1 MASKSLEGQT
11 LGKYRILEPLG
22 SGGMARV
29 YRAYHPQLDRYVAV
43 KVLRSDLMEEAE
55 FTARFRREAQSVAN
69 LRHPNIIQ
77 VFDFETQDE
86 TSYMVMELMEGDTLK
101 TSMNAYRTR
110 GETLPV
116 GEIVR
121 ILLDALDG
129 LGYAHSAGM
138 IHRDIKPANILLS
151 GRGQAVL
158 TDFGIAQIVGGTH
171 YTTSGALMGTLH
183 YMAPEQG
190 MQKGDARS
198 DLYSMGIVLYELF
211 TGQPPFDADT
221 PLAILLK
228 HLNDPLPLPRT
239 LNPDIPEPF
248 ERVILKALAKRPED
262 RYQTAGEMA
271 AALREA
277 AALAG
282 IEVPECISLPP
293 VVRAPGAPTEPV
305 AVYSGAARKNL
316 AGAAFADDTDTTL
329 DAKLATEHAKH
340 ATART
345 RPAQASATAAPQPDN
360 LPSPPEPAAVGR
372 AALGGVG
379 LLVGYNLVAFALS
392 GVFNNFHLFSVGWP
406 LEILFVGLFFCLLMD
421 ATALIWLLIPG
432 GTVLIVGLMLAFY
445 RFSHLW
451 ERWQLWALLPLLLGG
466 LIAYTVTQGARN
478 RARARQLARVL
489 AQRLITITSI
499 FIVVTGVLITFGIF
513 K

>member
-1 MASKSLEGQT
+1 MAPKSLEGQT

-43 KVLRSDLMEEAE
+43 KVLRSDLMEEPE
-55 FTARFRREAQSVAN
+55 FTGRFRREAQSVAN

-86 TSYMVMELMEGDTLK
+86 ASYMVMELMEGDTLK
-101 TSMNAYRTR
+101 TRMNAYRTR
-110 GETLPV
+110 GETMPV
-116 GEIVR
+116 GEMVR

-239 LNPDIPEPF
+239 LNPNIPEPF
-248 ERVILKALAKRPED
+248 ERVILKALSKRPED
-262 RYQTAGEMA
+262 RYQTAADMA
-271 AALREA
+271 QALRLA
-277 AALAG
+277 AALAKVD
-282 IEVPECISLPP
+282 IPERISLPP
-293 VVRAPGAPTEPV
+293 VVRAAEAPTEPV
-305 AVYSGAARKNL
+305 AVFSGAARQNL

-329 DAKLATEHAKH
+329 DAKLATEQAKH
-340 ATART
+340 ATARS
-345 RPAQASATAAPQPDN
+345 RPAQANIAAAPQPD
-360 LPSPPEPAAVGR
+360 LHPTREQAPVAR

-392 GVFNNFHLFSVGWP
+392 GVFNNFHLFTVGWP
-406 LEILFVGLFFCLLMD
+406 LEILFVGLFLCLLMD
-421 ATALIWLLIPG
+421 AMALIWLLIPSG
-432 GTVLIVGLMLAFY
+432 FVLIVGLMLAFY

-451 ERWQLWALLPLLLGG
+451 ERWQLWALLPLLVGG
-466 LIAYTVTQGARN
+466 LVAFTVVQGARHRD
-478 RARARQLARVL
+478 RAHPLARLL
-489 AQRLITITSI
+489 AERLIMITS
-499 FIVVTGVLITFGIF
+499 VVITVSGALIAFGIL